1 MTRRATLCW
10 PVGGFVLGIGSP
22 ERMIFGALYSLKLRS
37 SSIQIMSPKDQD
49 LNAPKTHGDADYSA
63 RSAQE
68 SVDLDR
74 VDAYDYELPE
84 ELIAAHPSAR
94 RSGSRLLVATRD
106 GSSLAHRNFGDL
118 LAYLKPGDLLVFN
131 NTRVIPARVMT
142 HKSSGGA
149 VELLILDVVDPVDSE
164 LDTPSA
170 DADAR
175 SSERWTRPA
184 GAGGKVAFRCMT
196 RSSRRLRPGMELSAD
211 QAALPPFVVREYAAG
226 HALVEVA
233 WEDSA
238 VALLEQAGQMPLPPY
253 IVKRRKDMGEAETA
267 TAADQKRYQTVY
279 AAKPG
284 AVAAPTAGL
293 HFSDALFEELDALGV
308 QRAFVTL
315 QVGAGTFKP
324 ISAERL
330 SEHEM
335 HSEEYE
341 ISAELAEAIA
351 RTRAAGGR
359 VIAVGTTSA
368 RALEAEARRQTPFEP
383 GLRRTDI
390 FLFPGEP
397 FKVCDALIT
406 NFHLPRST
414 LLALVAAFAGYDF
427 MCEIYRSAVAE
438 KYRFYSYG
446 DSVFIR

>member
-1 MTRRATLCW
+1 M
-10 PVGGFVLGIGSP
+10 
-22 ERMIFGALYSLKLRS
+22 
-37 SSIQIMSPKDQD
+37 
-49 LNAPKTHGDADYSA
+49 
-63 RSAQE
+63 
-68 SVDLDR
+68 DLDR
-74 VDAYDYELPE
+74 VDAYDYVLPDA
-84 ELIAAHPSAR
+84 LIAAHPSAR
-94 RSGSRLLVATRD
+94 RSGSRLLVARRD
-106 GSSLAHRNFGDL
+106 TASLEHRQFADL
-118 LAYLKPGDLLVFN
+118 MEYLKPGDLLVFN

-142 HKSSGGA
+142 HKSTGGA
-149 VELLILDVVDPVDSE
+149 VELLVLDVVEPAQNQLDS
-164 LDTPSA
+164 PPA

-175 SSERWTRPA
+175 ASARWTRPA
-184 GAGGKVAFRCMT
+184 AERKSAGALSFRCMT
-196 RSSRRLRPGMELSAD
+196 RSSRPLRPGMELSAE
-211 QAALPPFVVREYAAG
+211 QADLPPFIVREYAAG
-226 HALVEVA
+226 HALVDVA

-253 IVKRRKDMGEAETA
+253 IVKRRKEMGEAERA
-267 TAADQKRYQTVY
+267 TADDQKRYQTVY
-279 AAKPG
+279 ADKPG

-293 HFSDALFEELDALGV
+293 HFSDEIFEKLDAMGV
-308 QRAFVTL
+308 ERAFVTL

-324 ISAERL
+324 ISADRL

-341 ISAELAEAIA
+341 ISAELSAAIA

-368 RALEAEARRQTPFEP
+368 RALEAEARRDNPFEP

-390 FLFPGEP
+390 FLYPGEP

-427 MCEIYRSAVAE
+427 MREFYREAVAKE
-438 KYRFYSYG
+438 YRFYSYG
-446 DSVFIR
+446 DSVFIS